1 MSNGTATSAGSLR
14 KRRPSLRSRRF
25 NRKRFLAYQVAGFFG
40 AVLLLHVGYNSDRY
54 LPASWTGSASLR
66 GESAATASV
75 RTLRTWHFRH
85 AATPPRAQCSAVHAH
100 TRNRCDVCAL
110 CIAAQG
116 GG

>member
-75 RTLRTWHFRH
+75 RTLLTWHFRH
-85 AATPPRAQCSAVHAH
+85 PRRGFVLRSAMHAH
-100 TRNRCDVCAL
+100 ARNRCNIGVP
-110 CIAAQG
+110 CIAAQRG
-116 GG
+116 G